1 MRACVSETEKE
12 RERERRTLKRRGKRT
27 GIEQDAKGETK
38 KYSLKNKTI
47 IR

>member
-1 MRACVSETEKE
+1 MCERNGKREK
-12 RERERRTLKRRGKRT
+12 ERERRTLKRRGKRT